1 MDHLENQEILLY
13 QNKIREALANQQID
27 QFRAEYLELHPYDQ
41 AAVFEEQP
49 EEIRKQIYSY
59 LSPDETA
66 EIMENVNWEN
76 ADLYF
81 TEMYSRYA
89 AQVLAEMSADDAVDI
104 LKEMDKNKV
113 ASFITIMEKE
123 SADEI
128 KHLLHYEDKTAGS
141 IMTTEFV
148 SVSATDTVRE
158 AMLHL
163 RAEAPDAETIYYT
176 YVVDQDKKLVG
187 VISLRNLIIAEK
199 DWLISEVMSDR
210 IVSVDVGGDQEH
222 AAQMMRDYDFLALPV
237 VDFQNHILGIITVD
251 DILDVMEE
259 EADED
264 YSRLAGVSDTE
275 KGEDSAF
282 VSARKRLP
290 WLVVLL
296 FLGMITAS
304 MISRFENTLSQVAIL
319 ASFIPLIGGMG
330 GNTGTQA
337 LAVAVRGM
345 ATGDVAKRGKMRMV
359 MREGLTGIIT
369 GLSCGIVITIV
380 VTIWQKDFFLGLLVG
395 LSIFATLIIATLA
408 GAIIP
413 LLMHKLNIDPAIASG
428 PFITTINDII
438 SILIYFGLATAFMG
452 LLTQ

>member
-66 EIMENVNWEN
+66 EIMENVDQEN
-76 ADLYF
+76 ADIYF

-113 ASFITIMEKE
+113 ASFITIMEKDA
-123 SADEI
+123 ADEI

-148 SVSATDTVRE
+148 SVSAADTVRE

-210 IVSVDVGGDQEH
+210 IVSVSVGDDQEH
-222 AAQMMRDYDFLALPV
+222 VAQMVRDYDFLALPV

-275 KGEDSAF
+275 RGEDSAF

-290 WLVVLL
+290 WLIALL

-304 MISRFENTLSQVAIL
+304 MISQFEDTLSKVAIL
-319 ASFIPLIGGMG
+319 ASFIPVIGGW
-330 GNTGTQA
+330 A
-337 LAVAVRGM
+337 AIRVH
-345 ATGDVAKRGKMRMV
+345 KR
-359 MREGLTGIIT
+359 
-369 GLSCGIVITIV
+369 
-380 VTIWQKDFFLGLLVG
+380 
-395 LSIFATLIIATLA
+395 
-408 GAIIP
+408 
-413 LLMHKLNIDPAIASG
+413 
-428 PFITTINDII
+428 
-438 SILIYFGLATAFMG
+438 
-452 LLTQ
+452 

>member
-113 ASFITIMEKE
+113 ASFITIMDKE

-176 YVVDQDKKLVG
+176 YVVDLDKKLVG

-210 IVSVDVGGDQEH
+210 IVSVAVGDDQEH

-275 KGEDSAF
+275 RGEDSAF

-304 MISRFENTLSQVAIL
+304 LISRFENTLSQVAIL

-359 MREGLTGIIT
+359 MREGLTGIMT
-369 GLSCGIVITIV
+369 GLSCGIVITV
-380 VTIWQKDFFLGLLVG
+380 VVAFWQQDFFLGLLVG

-452 LLTQ
+452 LLT

>member
-1 MDHLENQEILLY
+1 MDHLETQEILLY

-123 SADEI
+123 TAEEI

-210 IVSVDVGGDQEH
+210 IVSVAVGDDQEH

-275 KGEDSAF
+275 RGEDSAF

-304 MISRFENTLSQVAIL
+304 LISRFENTLSQVAIL

-369 GLSCGIVITIV
+369 GLSCGIVITV
-380 VTIWQKDFFLGLLVG
+380 VVAFWQQDFFLGLLVG

-452 LLTQ
+452 LLT

>member
-1 MDHLENQEILLY
+1 MDHLENQEVLLY

-49 EEIRKQIYSY
+49 EEVRKQIYSY
-59 LSPDETA
+59 LSPEETA
-66 EIMENVNWEN
+66 EIMENVDQEN
-76 ADLYF
+76 ADEYF

-123 SADEI
+123 AADEI

-148 SVSATDTVRE
+148 SVSAADTVRE

-176 YVVDQDKKLVG
+176 YVVDIDKKLVG

-210 IVSVDVGGDQEH
+210 IVSVAVGDDQEH

-237 VDFQNHILGIITVD
+237 VDFQDHILGIITVD

-290 WLVVLL
+290 WLVALL

-304 MISRFENTLSQVAIL
+304 LISRFESTLSQVAIL

-345 ATGDVAKRGKMRMV
+345 ATGDIAKRGKMRMV
-359 MREGLTGIIT
+359 LREGLTGMMT

-380 VTIWQKDFFLGLLVG
+380 VAIWQNNVYLGLLVG

-413 LLMHKLNIDPAIASG
+413 LLMHKMKIDPAIASG

-452 LLTQ
+452 LITQ

>member
-113 ASFITIMEKE
+113 ASFIAIMEKD

-222 AAQMMRDYDFLALPV
+222 VAQMMRDYDFLALPV

-275 KGEDSAF
+275 RGEDSAF

-345 ATGDVAKRGKMRMV
+345 ATGDVAKRGKTRMV

-369 GLSCGIVITIV
+369 GLSCGIVITLV

>member
-1 MDHLENQEILLY
+1 MDHLENQEVLLY

-49 EEIRKQIYSY
+49 EEVRKQIYSY
-59 LSPDETA
+59 LSPEEAA
-66 EIMENVNWEN
+66 EIMENVDQEN
-76 ADLYF
+76 ADEYF

-123 SADEI
+123 AADEI

-148 SVSATDTVRE
+148 SVSAADTVRE

-176 YVVDQDKKLVG
+176 YVVDIDKKLVG

-210 IVSVDVGGDQEH
+210 IVSVAVGDDQEH

-290 WLVVLL
+290 WLVALL

-304 MISRFENTLSQVAIL
+304 LISRFESTLSQVAIL

-345 ATGDVAKRGKMRMV
+345 ATGDIAKRGKMRMV
-359 MREGLTGIIT
+359 LREGLTGMMT

-380 VTIWQKDFFLGLLVG
+380 VAIWQNNVYLGLLVG
-395 LSIFATLIIATLA
+395 LSIFTTLIIATLA

-413 LLMHKLNIDPAIASG
+413 LLMHKMNIDPAIASG

-452 LLTQ
+452 FITQ

>member
-210 IVSVDVGGDQEH
+210 IVSVAVGDDQEH

-275 KGEDSAF
+275 RGEDSAF

-304 MISRFENTLSQVAIL
+304 MISQFEDTLSKVAIL
-319 ASFIPLIGGMG
+319 ASFIPVIGGMG

-345 ATGDVAKRGKMRMV
+345 ATGEVEKRGKVRMV
-359 MREGLTGIIT
+359 IREGLTGIINGVT
-369 GLSCGIVITIV
+369 CGIIITLVVI
-380 VTIWQKDFFLGLLVG
+380 IWQKSFYLGLLIG
-395 LSIFATLIIATLA
+395 LSILSTLIVATLA
-408 GAIIP
+408 GAVIP
-413 LLMHKLNIDPAIASG
+413 LIMHKLKIDPAVASG

-438 SILIYFGLATAFMG
+438 SILIYFGLASAFMG
-452 LLTQ
+452 LLPQ

>member
-222 AAQMMRDYDFLALPV
+222 VAQMMRDYDFLALPV

-275 KGEDSAF
+275 RGEDSAF

-290 WLVVLL
+290 WLIALL

-304 MISRFENTLSQVAIL
+304 MISQFEDTLSKVAIL
-319 ASFIPLIGGMG
+319 ASFIPVIGGMG

-359 MREGLTGIIT
+359 IREGLTGIINGVT
-369 GLSCGIVITIV
+369 CGIIITLVVI
-380 VTIWQKDFFLGLLVG
+380 IWQKSFYLGLLIG
-395 LSIFATLIIATLA
+395 LSILATLIVATLA

-413 LLMHKLNIDPAIASG
+413 LIMHKLKIDPAVASG

-438 SILIYFGLATAFMG
+438 SILIYFGLASAFME
-452 LLTQ
+452 LLPQ